1 MGTQTGVL
9 FCCLAILSRRLK
21 IGAVQTVFESSLID
35 ECQHSRVFVTIFI
48 IPADDHFFNYA
59 FKNITVKSVQHFVF
73 FQRPTKLCNP
83 LFHSAFCFSGFLQ
96 ALALFLELFDLT
108 A

>member
-1 MGTQTGVL
+1 MGTQTGAL

-21 IGAVQTVFESSLID
+21 IGAIQTAFESGLID
-35 ECQHSRVFVTIFI
+35 KCQHGRVFVTIFI

-59 FKNITVKSVQHFVF
+59 FKNITVKSIKHFIF

-83 LFHSAFCFSGFLQ
+83 LFHSAVCFSGFLQ
-96 ALALFLELFDLT
+96 ALALFLELFDL
-108 A
+108 AA